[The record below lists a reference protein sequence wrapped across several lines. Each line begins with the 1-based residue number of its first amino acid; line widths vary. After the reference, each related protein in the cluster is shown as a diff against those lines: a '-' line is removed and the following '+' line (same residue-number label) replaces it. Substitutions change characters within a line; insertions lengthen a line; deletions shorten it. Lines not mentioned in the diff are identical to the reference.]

1 MQKTRLGISVGML
14 GAAIYLTGLF
24 SGYLVAILI
33 AGYALL
39 FEENRW
45 LKRSVVKAVSLMVFF
60 SFIIVLINL
69 IPDAMNCI
77 SYVASMFGG
86 NFHVGF
92 ISNLVSAVTSVI
104 DVIQKVLF
112 LALGVKALNQGTIVV
127 PVVDK
132 LINKYME

>member
-14 GAAIYLTGLF
+14 GATVYLTGLF

-33 AGYALL
+33 AGYVLL
-39 FEENRW
+39 FEENGW

-60 SFIIVLINL
+60 SFITVLINL

-77 SYVASMFGG
+77 SYIASMFGG

-92 ISNLVSAVTSVI
+92 VSNLVSAVTSVI
-104 DVIQKVLF
+104 DIIEKVFF
-112 LALGVKALNQGTIVV
+112 LALGVKALNQGTIAV

-132 LINKYME
+132 LISKYMG

>member
-1 MQKTRLGISVGML
+1 MQKTKLGISVGML
-14 GAAIYLTGLF
+14 GSAIYLAGLF
-24 SGYLVAILI
+24 SGYMVAILI

-45 LKRSVVKAVSLMVFF
+45 LKRSAVKAVSLMVFF
-60 SFIIVLINL
+60 SFITVLINL

>member
-1 MQKTRLGISVGML
+1 
-14 GAAIYLTGLF
+14 
-24 SGYLVAILI
+24 
-33 AGYALL
+33 
-39 FEENRW
+39 
-45 LKRSVVKAVSLMVFF
+45 
-60 SFIIVLINL
+60 
-69 IPDAMNCI
+69 MNCI

>member
-1 MQKTRLGISVGML
+1 MQKTKLGISVGML
-14 GAAIYLTGLF
+14 GSAIYLAGLF
-24 SGYLVAILI
+24 SGYMVAILI

-45 LKRSVVKAVSLMVFF
+45 LKRSAVKAVSLMVFF
-60 SFIIVLINL
+60 SFITVLINL

-112 LALGVKALNQGTIVV
+112 LALGVKVLNQGTIVV

>member
-14 GAAIYLTGLF
+14 GAAVYLTGLF

-33 AGYALL
+33 AGYVLL
-39 FEENRW
+39 FEENGW

-60 SFIIVLINL
+60 SFITVLINL

-77 SYVASMFGG
+77 SYIASMFGG
-86 NFHVGF
+86 NFHIGF
-92 ISNLVSAVTSVI
+92 VSNLVSAVTSVI
-104 DVIQKVLF
+104 DIIEKVFF
-112 LALGVKALNQGTIVV
+112 LALGVKALNQGTIAV

-132 LINKYME
+132 LISKYMG

>member
-24 SGYLVAILI
+24 SGYLVAVLM

-39 FEENRW
+39 FEENGW
-45 LKRSVVKAVSLMVFF
+45 LKRSAVKAVSLMVFF
-60 SFIIVLINL
+60 SFITVLVNL
-69 IPDAMNCI
+69 IPNAMSCI
-77 SYVASMFGG
+77 GYIASMFGG
-86 NFHVGF
+86 SFHIGF
-92 ISNLVSAVTSVI
+92 ISNLVSAVTSAI
-104 DVIQKVLF
+104 DIIEKVLF

-132 LINKYME
+132 MINKYMG